1 MLREPEWNYRDQRV
15 LQSDALQNALALAG
29 AIRTLGEDKELQRT
43 LGANAAARV
52 RDNFMPEQFKERLL
66 SLLKTL

>member
-1 MLREPEWNYRDQRV
+1 MKKI
-15 LQSDALQNALALAG
+15 LQTAQALAG
-29 AIRTLGEDKELQRT
+29 AIRTLGEDKELRRT